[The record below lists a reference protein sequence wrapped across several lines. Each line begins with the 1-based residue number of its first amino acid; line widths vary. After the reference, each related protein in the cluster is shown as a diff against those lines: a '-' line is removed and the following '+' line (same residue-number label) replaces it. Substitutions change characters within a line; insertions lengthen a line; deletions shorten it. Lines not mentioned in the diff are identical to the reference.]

1 MRLVA
6 GGCERACVLA
16 RVRGR
21 LTLCALRIAMEDQ
34 QLTVSRTVRR
44 GNEWAC
50 RRD

>member
-6 GGCERACVLA
+6 GGCERARGLA
-16 RVRGR
+16 RVRRR

-34 QLTVSRTVRR
+34 QLIASRTVRR
-44 GNEWAC
+44 GNEWTC